1 MRHRVKKI
9 PKLGRKA
16 DHRGLLIR
24 NLATSL
30 VEHGKIQTSTAKAKA
45 LQPVFERIV
54 ANLKKKTDDREAI
67 RYLKS
72 VLLTEKTQK
81 KALSELK
88 KKYANRN
95 SGFTRIT
102 PLYVQR
108 GDAAPKVQIELT

>member
-9 PKLGRKA
+9 SKLGRQA
-16 DHRGLLIR
+16 DHRGLLVR

-30 VEHGKIQTSTAKAKA
+30 VVHEKIQTSAAKARA

-54 ANLKKKTDDREAI
+54 TNLKKKSEDREAI

-72 VLLTEKTQK
+72 VLLTKEAQK
-81 KALSELK
+81 KALGELK
-88 KKYANRN
+88 KKYADRN

-102 PLYVQR
+102 PIGVQK
-108 GDAAPKVQIELT
+108 GDATPKVQIELI

>member
-9 PKLGRKA
+9 SRLGRQA

-30 VEHGKIQTSTAKAKA
+30 VVHGKIQTSAAKAAA
-45 LQPVFERIV
+45 LQSKFERVI
-54 ANLKKKTDDREAI
+54 ANLKKKSDDREAV

-72 VLLTEKTQK
+72 ILLTEKAQK
-81 KALSELK
+81 KVLGELK
-88 KKYANRN
+88 AKYADRK

-102 PLYVQR
+102 PISIQK
-108 GDAAPKVQIELT
+108 GDATPKVQIELI